1 MEEIINMSL
10 NQTLSR
16 TIITSLTT
24 LIVVLILFVWGGEV
38 IKYFAFAL
46 IVGVVTGTYSSIFV
60 ASPFMLY
67 LSLKYP
73 MQEEGE

>member
-1 MEEIINMSL
+1 MKEIANLSL

-16 TIITSLTT
+16 TVVTSLTT
-24 LIVVLILFVWGGEV
+24 LMVVMILYYMGGEV

-46 IVGVVTGTYSSIFV
+46 IVGVFVGTYSSIFI

-67 LSLKYP
+67 LKSKIKI
-73 MQEEGE
+73 EEEE